1 LSDSKNSYIK
11 TIAQVTMSTTTTLQN
26 NVRLRVFLILVISI
40 GIRTART
47 MATDSVQKAT
57 NILEINYV
65 LYGTILICSLLPFKA
80 AWGMAGAAAL
90 IAALNGA
97 FVVTLGAT
105 ATYRCISALH
115 SGCIQSS
122 PWSILTLGLAGILI
136 VLDFYQSWN
145 IYQILMAP
153 VIVQSALQ
161 RIRILFAWA
170 LPFGWLVNAV
180 LLYKSE
186 WTFMV
191 GLHIIADPTL
201 IVMATSKERA
211 LLLVIVTTLLVSDAM
226 AFILVNDPVARSA
239 ILAQIALAT
248 SAGLMIFMPQD
259 SPTTVPRTNLK
270 LQSAESRAIPVGKK
284 ISAENT
290 FKQTQLRSRPKSDV
304 QIRF

>member
-1 LSDSKNSYIK
+1 
-11 TIAQVTMSTTTTLQN
+11 MSTTTTLQN

-40 GIRTART
+40 GIWTVRT

-57 NILEINYV
+57 NMLEINYI

-97 FVVTLGAT
+97 FVVALGST

-122 PWSILTLGLAGILI
+122 PWSIVTLGLAGILI

-180 LLYKSE
+180 LIYKSE
-186 WTFMV
+186 WTLVV
-191 GLHIIADPTL
+191 GLHIVADPTL
-201 IVMATSKERA
+201 IIMATSKETV
-211 LLLVIVTTLLVSDAM
+211 LLLVIVAALMLSDVTAFFLVKNSVATM
-226 AFILVNDPVARSA
+226 AI
-239 ILAQIALAT
+239 IAQIAMTT
-248 SAGLMIFMPQD
+248 SAGLMLFMPQD
-259 SPTTVPRTNLK
+259 AAPKKELERTIRP
-270 LQSAESRAIPVGKK
+270 LQPETNV
-284 ISAENT
+284 NT
-290 FKQTQLRSRPKSDV
+290 FDQTQLRNRQKSDV
-304 QIRF
+304 SIRF